1 MMMSMTMIIMLMTT
15 DVAWVSVGCEFNKAP
30 VCMYT
35 YLYTKA
41 VMATP
46 WVSEGSLLLLHPS
59 IQPSHHS
66 NHPSLN
72 VQQLFSIIANQML
85 HSIDVYLQQ
94 RRPYYEV
101 AFQPVGGVIG
111 LQGTF
116 ADWVLFGGKG
126 RCLRAM

>member
-15 DVAWVSVGCEFNKAP
+15 DVAWVSDGCEFNKAP

-41 VMATP
+41 VMTTP

-101 AFQPVGGVIG
+101 AFQPVGGGGFGLVCEGRLRIG
-111 LQGTF
+111 SFLG
-116 ADWVLFGGKG
+116 ARGV
-126 RCLRAM
+126 A